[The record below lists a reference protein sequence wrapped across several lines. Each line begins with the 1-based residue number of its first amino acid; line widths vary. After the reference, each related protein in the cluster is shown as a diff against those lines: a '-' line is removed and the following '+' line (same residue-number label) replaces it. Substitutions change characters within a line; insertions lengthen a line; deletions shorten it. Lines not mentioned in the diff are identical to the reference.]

1 MSLAQAI
8 ATDKT
13 IPRSELQDAEFPS
26 LVANSTE
33 RGVREPLHLAKRRHN
48 TPSNTPF
55 GDAHLSY
62 GPNALTFDDKLVQE
76 SPLMR
81 ELAASIALVARSNT
95 TVLLLGESGT
105 GKERVARAIH
115 AGGSRA
121 NQPFVAINSAAIPE
135 QLLESEIFGHVRG
148 AFTGAAQARR
158 GLLMEAHGGTV
169 LFDEI
174 GDMPIM
180 LQPKL
185 LRALQFAETRPVGS
199 DRTGQVNV
207 RIIAATHQDLRSL
220 VRDGRF
226 REDLFYRLNI
236 IPLVVPPLRDRRE
249 DITPLIMQ
257 FLLEAKNR
265 TPDSPVASFSDEAMN
280 MLIQAP
286 WPGNVRE
293 LESSIERLVVL
304 GRESEIVADDLQF
317 LRVKD
322 QEQSCVVENT
332 SLTLKQMNQRYL
344 QQVLA
349 RTNGDKVR
357 AAKILDVNLSTLY
370 RWERSKE

>member
-13 IPRSELQDAEFPS
+13 NPRSELQDAEFPS
-26 LVANSTE
+26 VVDNSSE

-48 TPSNTPF
+48 TPSDAPF
-55 GDAHLSY
+55 GDVHLSN
-62 GPNALTFDDKLVQE
+62 GPNALTVDDKLVQE

-81 ELAASIALVARSNT
+81 ELAASIELVARSNT

-121 NQPFVAINSAAIPE
+121 NEPFVAINASAIPE

-148 AFTGAAQARR
+148 AFTGAVQARR

-169 LFDEI
+169 LLDEI

-180 LQPKL
+180 LQPKI

-199 DRTGQVNV
+199 DRTAQMNV

-249 DITPLIMQ
+249 DITPLITQ

-265 TPDSPVASFSDEAMN
+265 TPESPVASFSDEAMN
-280 MLIQAP
+280 VLIQAP

-304 GRESEIVADDLQF
+304 GRASEIVADDLQF
-317 LRVKD
+317 LRVKG
-322 QEQSCVVENT
+322 QEQPCTVENA

>member
-8 ATDKT
+8 ATDT
-13 IPRSELQDAEFPS
+13 TNPQNELRDAEFPS
-26 LVANSTE
+26 LVDNSSE

-48 TPSNTPF
+48 TPSAAPF

-62 GPNALTFDDKLVQE
+62 GPNALTVDDKLVQE

-81 ELAASIALVARSNT
+81 ELAASIELVARSNT

-121 NQPFVAINSAAIPE
+121 NEPFVAINASAIPE

-148 AFTGAAQARR
+148 AFTGAVQARR

-169 LFDEI
+169 LLDEI

-180 LQPKL
+180 LQPKI
-185 LRALQFAETRPVGS
+185 LRALQFAESRPVGS
-199 DRTGQVNV
+199 DRTAQMNV
-207 RIIAATHQDLRSL
+207 RIIAATHQDLRLL

-249 DITPLIMQ
+249 DITPLIAQ
-257 FLLEAKNR
+257 FLLESKNR
-265 TPDSPVASFSDEAMN
+265 TPESPVASFSDEAMN

-344 QQVLA
+344 RQVLA
-349 RTNGDKVR
+349 CTNGDKVR

>member
-1 MSLAQAI
+1 
-8 ATDKT
+8 
-13 IPRSELQDAEFPS
+13 
-26 LVANSTE
+26 
-33 RGVREPLHLAKRRHN
+33 
-48 TPSNTPF
+48 
-55 GDAHLSY
+55 
-62 GPNALTFDDKLVQE
+62 
-76 SPLMR
+76 
-81 ELAASIALVARSNT
+81 
-95 TVLLLGESGT
+95 
-105 GKERVARAIH
+105 
-115 AGGSRA
+115 
-121 NQPFVAINSAAIPE
+121 
-135 QLLESEIFGHVRG
+135 
-148 AFTGAAQARR
+148 
-158 GLLMEAHGGTV
+158 MEAHGGTV
-169 LFDEI
+169 LLDEI

-180 LQPKL
+180 LQPKI
-185 LRALQFAETRPVGS
+185 LRALQFAEARPVGS
-199 DRTGQVNV
+199 DRTAQMDV
-207 RIIAATHQDLRSL
+207 RIIAATHQDLHSL

-249 DITPLIMQ
+249 DITPLTTQ

-265 TPDSPVASFSDEAMN
+265 TPESPVASFSDEAMN

-344 QQVLA
+344 RQVLA
-349 RTNGDKVR
+349 CTNGDKVR

>member
-8 ATDKT
+8 TN
-13 IPRSELQDAEFPS
+13 PQSELRDAEFPS
-26 LVANSTE
+26 PDANSTQ
-33 RGVREPLHLAKRRHN
+33 RGVREPLHLAERRQN
-48 TPSNTPF
+48 TPSNTPY
-55 GDAHLSY
+55 GEAHLRY
-62 GPNALTFDDKLVQE
+62 GPRALAFDDELVQA

-81 ELAASIALVARSNT
+81 ELAASIALVARSNAA
-95 TVLLLGESGT
+95 VLLLGESGT

-121 NQPFVAINSAAIPE
+121 SQPFVAINSAAIPE

-148 AFTGAAQARR
+148 AFTGASQARR

-174 GDMPIM
+174 GDMPIR

-199 DRTGQVNV
+199 DRTGQVDV

-220 VRDGRF
+220 VREGRF
-226 REDLFYRLNI
+226 REDLLYRLNV
-236 IPLVVPPLRDRRE
+236 IPLLVPPLRDRRE
-249 DITPLIMQ
+249 DIIPLVTQ
-257 FLLEAKNR
+257 FLREAKTRN
-265 TPDSPVASFSDEAMN
+265 PESPVASFSGEAMKI
-280 MLIQAP
+280 LIQAP

-293 LESSIERLVVL
+293 LESTIERLVVL
-304 GRESEIVADDLQF
+304 GRESEIVADDMPF
-317 LRVKD
+317 LREKG
-322 QEQSCVVENT
+322 QEEPCAVEDT

-344 QQVLA
+344 QRVLA

-370 RWERSKE
+370 RWERSKD